1 MYIKPDENT
10 FEQSEKLLLALLKE
24 IAIDKGLSIAELAE
38 RTGFQPTNM
47 SKILNG
53 GYSPTLKVFLKIAHA
68 VEVNFFVNDKESKT
82 DLNLMMEKAMESIG
96 RRSPKNRDN

>member
-1 MYIKPDENT
+1 MYIKPEENT

-24 IAIDKGLSIAELAE
+24 IAKDKGLSIQDLSE

-68 VEVNFFVNDKESKT
+68 VEVNFFLEDKESKT
-82 DLNLMMEKAMESIG
+82 NLNVMMEKAMDSLG
-96 RRSPKNRDN
+96 RRKPKNRDN

>member
-1 MYIKPDENT
+1 MYQKPEENT

-24 IAIDKGLSIAELAE
+24 IAKDKGLSIQDLSE

-53 GYSPTLKVFLKIAHA
+53 GYSPTLKIFLKIAHA
-68 VEVNFFVNDKESKT
+68 VEVNFFVEDKESKT
-82 DLNLMMEKAMESIG
+82 NLNVMMVKAMESIG
-96 RRSPKNRDN
+96 RRKPKNRDN